1 MKAFYLFSLGC
12 KVNSYENSAV
22 GQELIAQGFAPVEDP
37 KKADVILLNT
47 CSVTATAD
55 QKSRQHISKFRKEAP
70 SAVLVVMGCFSQKH
84 AEIALSLGANI
95 VLGAAKRSEVSAA
108 IERYQA
114 SGTSFSDVKDSL
126 RHENYEELGVNA
138 FTEAT
143 RAYLKIQDGCDN
155 FCSYC
160 YIPTLR
166 GNSRSRAPLEVIK
179 EAESLVKVGHY
190 PEIII
195 AGIHIGGYGK
205 DLGDGS
211 YRLADL
217 LKDILTACPELMRLR
232 ISSIEESEI
241 DSKFLALLKDYP
253 QVVDHL
259 HIPLQSGSS
268 SVLKRMRRKYDT
280 AAFLT
285 KLQAIRA
292 VRPDIAIT
300 TDVIAGF
307 PLESDEEWAET
318 MDFCQK
324 AQFAEIHVFPFSSR
338 PGTYAASLPDTDPE
352 VKKARVHELLD
363 LSQTLRESYEKRFYG
378 QALEVLYESFD
389 PKTGYAYGHT
399 SNYLLVKTPSDHPR
413 HGEVEKVVY
422 GTKTVAD

>member
-1 MKAFYLFSLGC
+1 
-12 KVNSYENSAV
+12 
-22 GQELIAQGFAPVEDP
+22 
-37 KKADVILLNT
+37 
-47 CSVTATAD
+47 
-55 QKSRQHISKFRKEAP
+55 
-70 SAVLVVMGCFSQKH
+70 
-84 AEIALSLGANI
+84 
-95 VLGAAKRSEVSAA
+95 
-108 IERYQA
+108 
-114 SGTSFSDVKDSL
+114 
-126 RHENYEELGVNA
+126 
-138 FTEAT
+138 
-143 RAYLKIQDGCDN
+143 
-155 FCSYC
+155 
-160 YIPTLR
+160 
-166 GNSRSRAPLEVIK
+166 LEVIK